1 MKHDEISAIYDY
13 NLYHLMTHSILEKV
27 IKMNSL
33 PNLPQ
38 KLQARGIYYGW
49 VIIAAGTLGVIMSVP
64 GQTMGVSVYTEF
76 LIKSLNINRLELSL
90 AYMCGTLTS
99 AFLLPMAGRLMDKL
113 GTRRMGAFASFFLA
127 LFLLLL
133 SHSPLLVNKIETLT
147 QWNHYWVALSMAF
160 ICFLGIRHFG
170 QGQLTMA
177 SRTMMGRWFMK
188 RRGFVLGISGVFVA
202 FGFGLAPLVLTRLIK
217 TFEWQGSLQL
227 LSVLSFLMSAF
238 AWATF
243 RNSPEESGLQVDGG
257 QIPLA
262 GQDVDT
268 NLMEHS
274 FTAAEAI
281 RTSAFWIFNF
291 GMLAQALLVTAITFH
306 MADIGKTNGLS
317 SEKAFALFLPLA
329 VVSTIADFIGGYSSD
344 RYPLKYVLT
353 VMQVGI
359 CTGLMGL
366 QYLGTS
372 TGYMITVIGFGISNG
387 LFSLLMGAAW
397 PKLFGRKHLGAIA
410 GVNMSWIVAGSAVGP
425 YLFSL
430 GESFTGNYVSI
441 LQLSLI
447 LPLSVAVASFFLR
460 PPSIKAS

>member
-1 MKHDEISAIYDY
+1 
-13 NLYHLMTHSILEKV
+13 
-27 IKMNSL
+27 
-33 PNLPQ
+33 
-38 KLQARGIYYGW
+38 
-49 VIIAAGTLGVIMSVP
+49 MSVP

-76 LIKSLNINRLELSL
+76 LIRSLNINRLELSL
-90 AYMCGTLTS
+90 AYMCGTLAS
-99 AFLLPMAGRLMDKL
+99 AFLLPMAGRLMDKI
-113 GTRRMGAFASFFLA
+113 GTRKMGAFASFFLA

-133 SHSPLLVNKIETLT
+133 SQSPLLVDKIITLT
-147 QWNHYWVALSMAF
+147 QWNHYWVAISMAF

-177 SRTMMGRWFMK
+177 SRTMMGRWFKK

-202 FGFGLAPLVLTRLIK
+202 FGFGLAPLVLTSLIK
-217 TFEWQGSLQL
+217 TFEWQESLQL
-227 LSVLSFLMSAF
+227 LSILSLLMSAF
-238 AWATF
+238 AWTTF

-257 QIPLA
+257 HLPSESQELDA
-262 GQDVDT
+262 G
-268 NLMEHS
+268 LLEHS

-306 MADIGKTNGLS
+306 MADIGRTNGLS

-329 VVSTIADFIGGYSSD
+329 VVSTIADLIGGYLSD
-344 RYPLKYVLT
+344 RYPLKYILT

-359 CTGLMGL
+359 CTGLIGL
-366 QYLGTS
+366 QFFGNN
-372 TGYMITVIGFGISNG
+372 TGYIVTVIGFGISNG
-387 LFSLLMGAAW
+387 LFSLLMSAAW

-430 GESFTGNYVSI
+430 GESFTGNYISI
-441 LQLSLI
+441 LQLSTL
-447 LPLSVAVASFFLR
+447 LPLSVAVASFFVK
-460 PPSIKAS
+460 PPLSKVN